1 MEKKTVALNND
12 GITEAL
18 DFVSETLKRY
28 KQSLKTVYETMLLTE
43 ETMVRLMASI
53 SKDENVKI
61 KITKNI
67 GIATVTLSVRGTELL
82 SQEAFDAGMDIDM
95 TDMGYEADAAIRSI
109 LLQAYADKIKY
120 KHKNGVN
127 TIKIIVGMVERQL
140 AMLTFIAFLTAILLG
155 AIGVLVL
162 PNSWISTMD
171 EYFFL
176 PIEKMF
182 ISILQ
187 LITAPAVFFSII
199 CCVSRFTE
207 FTEPGRVTL
216 KIFAW
221 YIFSN
226 ILAVII
232 GIHVFQWIEPGDEGM
247 FSYMVENQ
255 VLSAQVSGDISVM
268 DTIISTVPSN
278 IIDPFLNIN
287 SMQLVFMALLCGIA
301 VGTIG
306 RFSGAVKN
314 FFSAGDVLFSKIV
327 SLIMNVVPIAVFC
340 STFSVMI
347 HIGFRVWL
355 SVFEMVVTVLI
366 GMALIMLFYLLIV
379 VCVGRLNPFI
389 FMKKYYPEMKNT
401 FIQGSGLASIPNTI
415 HCCKHRLGISSKIYS
430 FSIPFGATVN
440 LDGNCV
446 YLTIAGLFLARLC
459 GIDLFSSDIFSMVFA
474 ITILSV
480 GAPITPGSALLC
492 LFVLLTQM
500 GVSLDITILIMGVN
514 FFIEMLLAMANTM
527 GDVAITLVVAKGENM
542 VDMKKYNKTAN

>member
-1 MEKKTVALNND
+1 MDKKTVALSNE

-28 KQSLKTVYETMLLTE
+28 KQPSKTIYETMLLTE
-43 ETMVRLMASI
+43 ETMVRLMTLASE
-53 SKDENVKI
+53 DEFVKI
-61 KITKNI
+61 KIFKNI
-67 GIATVTLSVRGTELL
+67 GIATVTLSVRGAEL
-82 SQEAFDAGMDIDM
+82 SSEEKFDAGIDLDT

-127 TIKIIVGMVERQL
+127 TVKIIVGMVERQL
-140 AMLTFIAFLTAILLG
+140 AMLTLIAFLAAIVLG
-155 AIGVLVL
+155 AIGVAVL
-162 PNSWISTMD
+162 PDTWVSVLD
-171 EYFFL
+171 EYLFL
-176 PIEKMF
+176 PVEKMF

-199 CCVSRFTE
+199 CCVARFTE
-207 FTEPGRVTL
+207 YTEPGRVTI

-232 GIHVFQWIEPGDEGM
+232 GIHVFGWIEPGEEGIFAHMVKDE
-247 FSYMVENQ
+247 
-255 VLSAQVSGDISVM
+255 VLSAQASGDISVM

-278 IIDPFLNIN
+278 IVEPFLTIN

-340 STFSVMI
+340 ATFSVMI
-347 HIGFRVWL
+347 HSGFRVWM
-355 SVFEMVVTVLI
+355 SVLEMVVTVLI
-366 GMALIMLFYLLIV
+366 GIVLILLFYLLIIL
-379 VCVGRLNPFI
+379 CVGRLNPFV
-389 FMKKYYPEMKNT
+389 FLKKYFPEMKNT

-474 ITILSV
+474 IIILSV

-500 GVSLDITILIMGVN
+500 GVALDITILIMGVN

-527 GDVAITLVVAKGENM
+527 GDVAITLVVAKGENL
-542 VDMKKYNKTAN
+542 VDMKKYKKT

>member
-1 MEKKTVALNND
+1 MDKKTVALNNE

-28 KQSLKTVYETMLLTE
+28 KQPSKTVYETMLLTE
-43 ETMVRLMASI
+43 ETMVRLMSAATG
-53 SKDENVKI
+53 DETVKI
-61 KITKNI
+61 KIIKNI
-67 GIATVTLSVRGTELL
+67 GIAVVTLSVPGAEL
-82 SQEAFDAGMDIDM
+82 SSEEKIGAAMDLD
-95 TDMGYEADAAIRSI
+95 TSDLGYETDAAIRSI

-120 KHKNGVN
+120 RHKNGVN

-140 AMLTFIAFLTAILLG
+140 AMLTLIAFLSAIVLG
-155 AIGVLVL
+155 ALGVAVM
-162 PNSWISTMD
+162 PEAWISTMD
-171 EYFFL
+171 EYIFL

-207 FTEPGRVTL
+207 FTEPGRVTF

-221 YIFSN
+221 YIISN

-232 GIHVFQWIEPGDEGM
+232 GIQVFQWIEPGEQGM
-247 FSYMVENQ
+247 FAYLVENQ
-255 VLSAQVSGDISVM
+255 ELNTQASGDISVM

-278 IIDPFLNIN
+278 IVEPFLNIN

-306 RFSGAVKN
+306 NFSGAVKN
-314 FFSAGDVLFSKIV
+314 FFSAGDVLFSKVTSI
-327 SLIMNVVPIAVFC
+327 IMNIVPIAVFC
-340 STFSVMI
+340 ATFSVMI
-347 HIGFRVWL
+347 NSGFHVWL
-355 SVFEMVVTVLI
+355 SVAEMVVAVLI
-366 GMALIMLFYLLIV
+366 GMLLIMLFYLLIV
-379 VCVGRLNPFI
+379 LCVGRLNPFT
-389 FMKKYYPEMKNT
+389 FLKKYYPEMKNT
-401 FIQGSGLASIPNTI
+401 FVQGSGLASIPNTI
-415 HCCKHRLGISSKIYS
+415 HCCKHKFGISSKIYS

-459 GIDLFSSDIFSMVFA
+459 GIDLFSANVFSLIFA
-474 ITILSV
+474 IIILSV

-527 GDVAITLVVAKGENM
+527 GDVAITLVVAKGEKL
-542 VDMKKYNKTAN
+542 VDMNKYKKGA

>member
-1 MEKKTVALNND
+1 
-12 GITEAL
+12 
-18 DFVSETLKRY
+18 
-28 KQSLKTVYETMLLTE
+28 
-43 ETMVRLMASI
+43 
-53 SKDENVKI
+53 
-61 KITKNI
+61 
-67 GIATVTLSVRGTELL
+67 
-82 SQEAFDAGMDIDM
+82 
-95 TDMGYEADAAIRSI
+95 

-140 AMLTFIAFLTAILLG
+140 AMLTLIAFLGAILLG
-155 AIGVLVL
+155 AVGVAIL
-162 PNSWISTMD
+162 PSSWINTMD
-171 EYFFL
+171 AYFFL

-199 CCVSRFTE
+199 CCVARFTE

-221 YIFSN
+221 YIISN

-232 GIHVFQWIEPGDEGM
+232 GIHVFGWIKPGEEGM
-247 FSYMVENQ
+247 FAHMVENK
-255 VLSAQVSGDISVM
+255 VLSTQASGDISIM

-278 IIDPFLNIN
+278 IVEPFLNIN
-287 SMQLVFMALLCGIA
+287 SMQLVFMAVLCGIA

-306 RFSGAVKN
+306 NFSGAVKN
-314 FFSAGDVLFSKIV
+314 FFSAGDVLFSKIT

-340 STFSVMI
+340 ATFSVMI
-347 HIGFRVWL
+347 HNGFRVWI
-355 SVFEMVVTVLI
+355 SVLEMVVTVLI
-366 GMALIMLFYLLIV
+366 GMMLIMLFYVLIIL
-379 VCVGRLNPFI
+379 CVGRMNPFI
-389 FMKKYYPEMKNT
+389 FLKKYYPELKNT
-401 FIQGSGLASIPNTI
+401 FVQGSGLASIPNTI
-415 HCCKHRLGISSKIYS
+415 HCCKHRFGISSKIYS

-459 GIDLFSSDIFSMVFA
+459 GIDLFSANIFSLIFA
-474 ITILSV
+474 IIILSV

-527 GDVAITLVVAKGENM
+527 GDVAITLVVAKGENL
-542 VDMKKYNKTAN
+542 VDMKKYKKI

>member
-1 MEKKTVALNND
+1 MDKKTVALSNE

-28 KQSLKTVYETMLLTE
+28 KQPSKTIYETMLLTE
-43 ETMVRLMASI
+43 ETMVRLMTSASE
-53 SKDENVKI
+53 DEFVKI
-61 KITKNI
+61 KIFKNI
-67 GIATVTLSVRGTELL
+67 GIATVTLSVRGEEL
-82 SQEAFDAGMDIDM
+82 SSEEKFDAGIDLDT

-127 TIKIIVGMVERQL
+127 TVKIIVGMVERQL
-140 AMLTFIAFLTAILLG
+140 AMLTLIAFLAAIVLG
-155 AIGVLVL
+155 AIGVAVL
-162 PNSWISTMD
+162 PDTWVSVLD
-171 EYFFL
+171 EYLFL
-176 PIEKMF
+176 PVEKMF

-199 CCVSRFTE
+199 CCVARFTE
-207 FTEPGRVTL
+207 YTEPGRVTV
-216 KIFAW
+216 KIFGW

-232 GIHVFQWIEPGDEGM
+232 GIHVFGWIEPGEEGIFAHMVKDE
-247 FSYMVENQ
+247 
-255 VLSAQVSGDISVM
+255 VLSAQASGDISVM
-268 DTIISTVPSN
+268 DTIVSTVPSN
-278 IIDPFLNIN
+278 IIEPFLNIN

-340 STFSVMI
+340 ATFSVMI
-347 HIGFRVWL
+347 HSGFRVWM
-355 SVFEMVVTVLI
+355 SVLEMVVAVLVGI
-366 GMALIMLFYLLIV
+366 ALILLFYLLIIL
-379 VCVGRLNPFI
+379 CVGRLNPFV
-389 FMKKYYPEMKNT
+389 FLKKYYPEMKNT

-474 ITILSV
+474 IIILSV

-500 GVSLDITILIMGVN
+500 GVALDITILIMGVN

-527 GDVAITLVVAKGENM
+527 GDVAITLVVAKGENL
-542 VDMKKYNKTAN
+542 VDMKKYKKT

>member
-1 MEKKTVALNND
+1 MDKKTVALNNE

-28 KQSLKTVYETMLLTE
+28 KQPSKTIYETMLLTE
-43 ETMVRLMASI
+43 ETMVRLMASAA
-53 SKDENVKI
+53 KDELVKI
-61 KITKNI
+61 KIFKNI
-67 GIATVTLSVRGTELL
+67 GVATVTLSVRGTEIS
-82 SQEAFDAGMDIDM
+82 SQEKFDAGIDLDTTDI
-95 TDMGYEADAAIRSI
+95 GYEADAAIRSI

-140 AMLTFIAFLTAILLG
+140 AMLTMIAFLAAIVLG
-155 AIGVLVL
+155 AIGVVL
-162 PNSWISTMD
+162 LPATWVSTLD

-187 LITAPAVFFSII
+187 LITAPAVFCSII

-232 GIHVFQWIEPGDEGM
+232 GIHVFGWIEPGEEGIFAHMVKDE
-247 FSYMVENQ
+247 
-255 VLSAQVSGDISVM
+255 VLSAQASGDISVM

-278 IIDPFLNIN
+278 IIEPFLTIN

-314 FFSAGDVLFSKIV
+314 FFAAGDVLFSKIV

-340 STFSVMI
+340 ATFSVMI
-347 HIGFRVWL
+347 HSGFRVWM
-355 SVFEMVVTVLI
+355 SVLEMVVAVLI
-366 GMALIMLFYLLIV
+366 GIMLILLFYLLIIL
-379 VCVGRLNPFI
+379 CVGRLNPLTFL
-389 FMKKYYPEMKNT
+389 KKYYPEMKNT

-415 HCCKHRLGISSKIYS
+415 HCCKYRLGISSKIYS

-474 ITILSV
+474 IIILSV

-500 GVSLDITILIMGVN
+500 GVALDITILIMGVN

-527 GDVAITLVVAKGENM
+527 GDVAITLIVAKGENL
-542 VDMKKYNKTAN
+542 VDMKKYKAK

>member
-1 MEKKTVALNND
+1 MDKKTVALSNE

-28 KQSLKTVYETMLLTE
+28 KQPSKTIYETMLLTE
-43 ETMVRLMASI
+43 ETMVRLMTSASE
-53 SKDENVKI
+53 DEFVKI
-61 KITKNI
+61 KIFKNI
-67 GIATVTLSVRGTELL
+67 GIATVTLSVRGAEL
-82 SQEAFDAGMDIDM
+82 SSEEKFDAGIDLDT

-140 AMLTFIAFLTAILLG
+140 AMLTMIAFLAAIVLG
-155 AIGVLVL
+155 AIGVAIL
-162 PNSWISTMD
+162 PPTWISTMD

-232 GIHVFQWIEPGDEGM
+232 GIHVFGWIEPGEQGIFAHMVKDE
-247 FSYMVENQ
+247 
-255 VLSAQVSGDISVM
+255 VLSAQASGDISVM

-278 IIDPFLNIN
+278 IIEPFLTIN

-314 FFSAGDVLFSKIV
+314 FFAAGDVLFSKIV

-340 STFSVMI
+340 ATFSVMI
-347 HIGFRVWL
+347 HSGFRVWM
-355 SVFEMVVTVLI
+355 SVLEMVVAVLI
-366 GMALIMLFYLLIV
+366 GIMLILLFYLLIIL
-379 VCVGRLNPFI
+379 CVGRLNPLTFL
-389 FMKKYYPEMKNT
+389 KKYYPEMKNT

-415 HCCKHRLGISSKIYS
+415 HCCKYRLGISSKIYS

-474 ITILSV
+474 IIILSV

-500 GVSLDITILIMGVN
+500 GVALDITILIMGVN

-527 GDVAITLVVAKGENM
+527 GDVAITLVVAKGENL
-542 VDMKKYNKTAN
+542 VDMKKYKAK

>member
-1 MEKKTVALNND
+1 MDKKTVALNNE

-28 KQSLKTVYETMLLTE
+28 KQPSKTIYETMLLTE
-43 ETMVRLMASI
+43 ETMVRLMTSASE
-53 SKDENVKI
+53 DEFVKI
-61 KITKNI
+61 KIVKNI
-67 GIATVTLSVRGTELL
+67 GIATVTLSVRGIEL
-82 SQEAFDAGMDIDM
+82 SSEEKFDAGIDLDT

-140 AMLTFIAFLTAILLG
+140 AMVTLIAFLAAIVLG
-155 AIGVLVL
+155 GIGVAVL
-162 PNSWISTMD
+162 PATWVSALD
-171 EYFFL
+171 EYLFL

-207 FTEPGRVTL
+207 FTEPGRITL

-232 GIHVFQWIEPGDEGM
+232 GIHVFGWIEPGEEGIFAHMVKDE
-247 FSYMVENQ
+247 
-255 VLSAQVSGDISVM
+255 VLSTQASGDISIM

-278 IIDPFLNIN
+278 IIEPFLTIN

-340 STFSVMI
+340 ATFSVMI
-347 HIGFRVWL
+347 HSGFRVWM
-355 SVFEMVVTVLI
+355 SVLELVVTVLVGI
-366 GMALIMLFYLLIV
+366 ILILLFYLLIIL
-379 VCVGRLNPFI
+379 CVGRLNPFV
-389 FMKKYYPEMKNT
+389 FLKKYYPEMKNT

-474 ITILSV
+474 IIILSV

-500 GVSLDITILIMGVN
+500 GVALDITILIMGVN

-527 GDVAITLVVAKGENM
+527 GDVAITLVVAKGENL
-542 VDMKKYNKTAN
+542 VDMKKYKKN

>member
-1 MEKKTVALNND
+1 MDKKTVALNNG

-28 KQSLKTVYETMLLTE
+28 KQPSKTIYETMLLTE
-43 ETMVRLMASI
+43 ETMVRLMTSASE
-53 SKDENVKI
+53 DEFVKI
-61 KITKNI
+61 KIFKNI
-67 GIATVTLSVRGTELL
+67 GIATVTLSVRGEEL
-82 SQEAFDAGMDIDM
+82 SSEEKFDAGIDLDT

-140 AMLTFIAFLTAILLG
+140 AMLTLIAFLAAIVLG
-155 AIGVLVL
+155 AIGVAVL
-162 PNSWISTMD
+162 PDTWVSVLD
-171 EYFFL
+171 EYLFL
-176 PIEKMF
+176 PVEKMF

-216 KIFAW
+216 KIFGW

-232 GIHVFQWIEPGDEGM
+232 GIHVSGWIEPGEEGIFAHMVKDE
-247 FSYMVENQ
+247 
-255 VLSAQVSGDISVM
+255 VLSAQASGDISVM
-268 DTIISTVPSN
+268 DTIVSTIPSN
-278 IIDPFLNIN
+278 IIEPFLNIN

-340 STFSVMI
+340 ATFSVMI
-347 HIGFRVWL
+347 HSGFRVWM
-355 SVFEMVVTVLI
+355 SVLEMVVAVLVGI
-366 GMALIMLFYLLIV
+366 ALILLFYLLIIL
-379 VCVGRLNPFI
+379 CVGRLNPFV
-389 FMKKYYPEMKNT
+389 FLKKYYPEMKNT

-474 ITILSV
+474 IIILSV

-500 GVSLDITILIMGVN
+500 GVALDITILIMGVN

-527 GDVAITLVVAKGENM
+527 GDVAITLVVAKGENL
-542 VDMKKYNKTAN
+542 VDMKKYKKT

>member
-1 MEKKTVALNND
+1 MDKKTVALNNE

-28 KQSLKTVYETMLLTE
+28 KQPSKTVYETMLLTE
-43 ETMVRLMASI
+43 ETMVRLMSAATG
-53 SKDENVKI
+53 DETVKI
-61 KITKNI
+61 KIIKNI
-67 GIATVTLSVRGTELL
+67 GIAVVTLSVPGAELPL
-82 SQEAFDAGMDIDM
+82 EEKIGAAMDLD
-95 TDMGYEADAAIRSI
+95 TSDLGYETDAAIRSI

-120 KHKNGVN
+120 RHKNGVN

-140 AMLTFIAFLTAILLG
+140 AMLTLIAFLSAIVLG
-155 AIGVLVL
+155 ALGVAVM
-162 PNSWISTMD
+162 PEAWISTMD
-171 EYFFL
+171 EYIFL

-207 FTEPGRVTL
+207 FTEPGRVTF

-221 YIFSN
+221 YTISN

-232 GIHVFQWIEPGDEGM
+232 GIQVFQWIEPGEQGM
-247 FSYMVENQ
+247 FTHLVENQ
-255 VLSAQVSGDISVM
+255 VLGTQASGDISVM

-278 IIDPFLNIN
+278 IVEPFLNIN

-306 RFSGAVKN
+306 NFSGAVKN
-314 FFSAGDVLFSKIV
+314 FFAAGDVLFSKVTSI
-327 SLIMNVVPIAVFC
+327 IMNVVPIAVFC
-340 STFSVMI
+340 ATFSVMI
-347 HIGFRVWL
+347 NSGFRVWL
-355 SVFEMVVTVLI
+355 SVAEMVATVLI
-366 GMALIMLFYLLIV
+366 GVLLIMLFYLAIV
-379 VCVGRLNPFI
+379 LCVGRLNPFT
-389 FMKKYYPEMKNT
+389 FLKKYYPEMKST
-401 FIQGSGLASIPNTI
+401 FVQGSGLASIPNTI
-415 HCCKHRLGISSKIYS
+415 HCCKHKFGISSKIYS

-459 GIDLFSSDIFSMVFA
+459 GIDLFSANIFSLIFA
-474 ITILSV
+474 IIILSV

-527 GDVAITLVVAKGENM
+527 GDVAITLVVAKGEKM
-542 VDMKKYNKTAN
+542 VDMNKYKKGA

>member
-1 MEKKTVALNND
+1 MDKKTVALNNE

-28 KQSLKTVYETMLLTE
+28 KQPSKTVYETMLLTE
-43 ETMVRLMASI
+43 ETMVRLMASTT
-53 SKDENVKI
+53 KDETVKI
-61 KITKNI
+61 KIFKNI
-67 GIATVTLSVRGTELL
+67 GIATVTLSVPGAEL
-82 SQEAFDAGMDIDM
+82 SSEENFDAGIDLDT
-95 TDMGYEADAAIRSI
+95 TDLGYEADAAIRSI

-140 AMLTFIAFLTAILLG
+140 AMLTLIAFLGAILLG
-155 AIGVLVL
+155 AVGVAIL
-162 PNSWISTMD
+162 PSSWINTMD
-171 EYFFL
+171 AYFFL

-199 CCVSRFTE
+199 CCVARFTE

-221 YIFSN
+221 YIISN

-232 GIHVFQWIEPGDEGM
+232 GIHVFGWIEPGEEGM
-247 FSYMVENQ
+247 FSHMVKDQ
-255 VLSAQVSGDISVM
+255 VLSTQASGDISVM

-278 IIDPFLNIN
+278 IVEPFLNIN

-306 RFSGAVKN
+306 NFSGAVKN
-314 FFSAGDVLFSKIV
+314 FFSAGDVLFSKIT

-340 STFSVMI
+340 ATFSVMI
-347 HIGFRVWL
+347 HNGFRVWI
-355 SVFEMVVTVLI
+355 SVAEMVVAVLI
-366 GMALIMLFYLLIV
+366 GVALIMLFYFLIIAV
-379 VCVGRLNPFI
+379 VSRLNPFT
-389 FMKKYYPEMKNT
+389 FLRKYYPEMKNT
-401 FIQGSGLASIPNTI
+401 FIQGSSLASIPNTI
-415 HCCKHRLGISSKIYS
+415 HCCKHKLGISSKIYS

-459 GIDLFSSDIFSMVFA
+459 GIDLFSANIFSFIFA
-474 ITILSV
+474 IIILSV

-527 GDVAITLVVAKGENM
+527 GDVAITLVVAKGEKL
-542 VDMKKYNKTAN
+542 VDLERYKRRA

>member
-1 MEKKTVALNND
+1 MDKKTVALNNE

-28 KQSLKTVYETMLLTE
+28 KQPSKTIYETMLLTE
-43 ETMVRLMASI
+43 ETMVRLMTSASE
-53 SKDENVKI
+53 DEFVKI
-61 KITKNI
+61 KIVKNI
-67 GIATVTLSVRGTELL
+67 GIATVTLSVRGAEL
-82 SQEAFDAGMDIDM
+82 SSEEKFDAGIDLDT

-140 AMLTFIAFLTAILLG
+140 AMVTLIAFLAAIVLG
-155 AIGVLVL
+155 GIGVAVL
-162 PNSWISTMD
+162 PATWVSILD
-171 EYFFL
+171 EYLFL

-207 FTEPGRVTL
+207 FTEPGRITL

-232 GIHVFQWIEPGDEGM
+232 GIHVFGWIEPGEEGIFAHMVKDE
-247 FSYMVENQ
+247 
-255 VLSAQVSGDISVM
+255 VLSTQASGDISVM

-278 IIDPFLNIN
+278 IIEPFLTIN

-340 STFSVMI
+340 ATFSVMI
-347 HIGFRVWL
+347 HSGFRVWM
-355 SVFEMVVTVLI
+355 SVLEMVVTVLVGI
-366 GMALIMLFYLLIV
+366 ILILLFYFLIIL
-379 VCVGRLNPFI
+379 CVGRLNPFV
-389 FMKKYYPEMKNT
+389 FLKKYYPEMKNT

-474 ITILSV
+474 IIILSV

-500 GVSLDITILIMGVN
+500 GVALDITILIMGVN

-527 GDVAITLVVAKGENM
+527 GDVAITLVVAKGENL
-542 VDMKKYNKTAN
+542 VDMKKYKKT

>member
-1 MEKKTVALNND
+1 MDKKTVALNNE

-28 KQSLKTVYETMLLTE
+28 KQPSKTIYETMLLTE
-43 ETMVRLMASI
+43 ETMVRLMTSASE
-53 SKDENVKI
+53 DEFVKI
-61 KITKNI
+61 KIFKNI
-67 GIATVTLSVRGTELL
+67 GIATVTLSVRGTEL
-82 SQEAFDAGMDIDM
+82 SSEEKFDAGIDLDT

-109 LLQAYADKIKY
+109 LLQGYADKIKY

-140 AMLTFIAFLTAILLG
+140 AMSTLIAFLAAIVLG
-155 AIGVLVL
+155 AIGVAVL
-162 PNSWISTMD
+162 PDTWVSVLD
-171 EYFFL
+171 EYLFL
-176 PIEKMF
+176 PVEKMF

-199 CCVSRFTE
+199 CCVARFTE
-207 FTEPGRVTL
+207 YTEPGRVTV
-216 KIFAW
+216 KIFGW

-232 GIHVFQWIEPGDEGM
+232 GIHVFGWIEPGEEGIFAHMVKDE
-247 FSYMVENQ
+247 
-255 VLSAQVSGDISVM
+255 VLSAQASGDISVM
-268 DTIISTVPSN
+268 DTIVSTVPSN
-278 IIDPFLNIN
+278 IIEPFLNIN

-340 STFSVMI
+340 ATFSVMI
-347 HIGFRVWL
+347 HSGFRVWM
-355 SVFEMVVTVLI
+355 SVLEMVVAVLVGI
-366 GMALIMLFYLLIV
+366 ALILLFYLLIIL
-379 VCVGRLNPFI
+379 CVGRLNPFV
-389 FMKKYYPEMKNT
+389 FLKKYYPEMKNT

-415 HCCKHRLGISSKIYS
+415 QCCKHRLGISSKIYS

-474 ITILSV
+474 IIILSV

-500 GVSLDITILIMGVN
+500 GVALDITILIMGVN

-527 GDVAITLVVAKGENM
+527 GDVAITLVVAKGENL
-542 VDMKKYNKTAN
+542 VDMKKYKKT

>member
-1 MEKKTVALNND
+1 MDKKTVALNNE

-28 KQSLKTVYETMLLTE
+28 KQPSKTIYETMLLTE
-43 ETMVRLMASI
+43 ETMVRLMTSASE
-53 SKDENVKI
+53 DEFVKI
-61 KITKNI
+61 KIVKNI
-67 GIATVTLSVRGTELL
+67 GIATVTLSVRGTEL
-82 SQEAFDAGMDIDM
+82 SSEEKFDAGIDLDT

-140 AMLTFIAFLTAILLG
+140 AMLTLIAFLAAIVLG
-155 AIGVLVL
+155 AIGVAVL
-162 PNSWISTMD
+162 PDTWVSVLD
-171 EYFFL
+171 EYLFL
-176 PIEKMF
+176 PVEKMF

-207 FTEPGRVTL
+207 FTEPGRITL

-232 GIHVFQWIEPGDEGM
+232 GIHVFGWIEPGEEGI
-247 FSYMVENQ
+247 FAYMVKDE
-255 VLSAQVSGDISVM
+255 VLSTQASGDISVM

-278 IIDPFLNIN
+278 IIEPFLTIN

-327 SLIMNVVPIAVFC
+327 SHIMNVVPIAVFC
-340 STFSVMI
+340 ATFSVMI
-347 HIGFRVWL
+347 HSGFRVWM
-355 SVFEMVVTVLI
+355 SVLEMVVTVLVGI
-366 GMALIMLFYLLIV
+366 ILILLFYLLIIL
-379 VCVGRLNPFI
+379 CVGRLNPFV
-389 FMKKYYPEMKNT
+389 FLKKYYPEMKNT
-401 FIQGSGLASIPNTI
+401 FVQGSGLASIPNTI

-474 ITILSV
+474 IIILSV

-500 GVSLDITILIMGVN
+500 GVALDITILIMGVN

-527 GDVAITLVVAKGENM
+527 GDVAITLVVAKGENL
-542 VDMKKYNKTAN
+542 VDMKKYKKT

>member
-1 MEKKTVALNND
+1 MDKKTVALNNE

-28 KQSLKTVYETMLLTE
+28 KQPSKTIYETMLLTE
-43 ETMVRLMASI
+43 ETMVRLMTSASE
-53 SKDENVKI
+53 DEFVKI
-61 KITKNI
+61 KIVKNI
-67 GIATVTLSVRGTELL
+67 GIATVTLSVRGAEL
-82 SQEAFDAGMDIDM
+82 SSEEKFDAGIDLDT

-140 AMLTFIAFLTAILLG
+140 AMLTLIAFLAAIVLG
-155 AIGVLVL
+155 AIGVAVL
-162 PNSWISTMD
+162 PDTWVSVLD
-171 EYFFL
+171 EYLFL
-176 PIEKMF
+176 PVEKMF

-207 FTEPGRVTL
+207 FTEPGRITL

-232 GIHVFQWIEPGDEGM
+232 GIHVFGWIEPGEEGIFAHMVKDE
-247 FSYMVENQ
+247 
-255 VLSAQVSGDISVM
+255 VLSTQASGDISVM

-278 IIDPFLNIN
+278 IIEPFLTIN

-340 STFSVMI
+340 ATFSVMI
-347 HIGFRVWL
+347 HSGFRVWM
-355 SVFEMVVTVLI
+355 SVLEMVVTVLVGI
-366 GMALIMLFYLLIV
+366 ILILLFYFLIIL
-379 VCVGRLNPFI
+379 CVGRLNPFV
-389 FMKKYYPEMKNT
+389 FLKKYYPEMKNT

-474 ITILSV
+474 IIILSV

-500 GVSLDITILIMGVN
+500 GVALDITILIMGVN

-527 GDVAITLVVAKGENM
+527 GDVAITLVVAKGENL
-542 VDMKKYNKTAN
+542 VDMKKYKKT

>member
-1 MEKKTVALNND
+1 MDKKTVALNNE

-28 KQSLKTVYETMLLTE
+28 KQPSKTIYETMLLTE
-43 ETMVRLMASI
+43 ETMVRLMASAA
-53 SKDENVKI
+53 KDELVKI
-61 KITKNI
+61 KIFKNI
-67 GIATVTLSVRGTELL
+67 GVATVTLSVRGTEIS
-82 SQEAFDAGMDIDM
+82 SQEKFDAGIDLDTTDI
-95 TDMGYEADAAIRSI
+95 GYEADAAIRSI

-140 AMLTFIAFLTAILLG
+140 AMLTMIAFLAAIVLG
-155 AIGVLVL
+155 AIGVVL
-162 PNSWISTMD
+162 LPATWVSTLD

-187 LITAPAVFFSII
+187 LITAPAVFCSII

-232 GIHVFQWIEPGDEGM
+232 GIHVFGWIEPGEEGIFAHMVKDE
-247 FSYMVENQ
+247 
-255 VLSAQVSGDISVM
+255 VLSAQASGDISVM

-278 IIDPFLNIN
+278 IIEPFLTIN

-314 FFSAGDVLFSKIV
+314 FFAAGDVLFSKIV

-340 STFSVMI
+340 ATFSVMI
-347 HIGFRVWL
+347 HSGFRVWI
-355 SVFEMVVTVLI
+355 SVLEMVVTVLI
-366 GMALIMLFYLLIV
+366 GIMLILLFYLLIIL
-379 VCVGRLNPFI
+379 CVGRLNPLTFL
-389 FMKKYYPEMKNT
+389 KKYYPEMKNT

-415 HCCKHRLGISSKIYS
+415 HCCKYRLGISSKIYS

-474 ITILSV
+474 IIILSV

-500 GVSLDITILIMGVN
+500 GVALDITILIMGVN

-527 GDVAITLVVAKGENM
+527 GDVAITLIVAKGENL
-542 VDMKKYNKTAN
+542 VDMKKYKAK

>member
-1 MEKKTVALNND
+1 MDRKTVALNNE

-28 KQSLKTVYETMLLTE
+28 KQPSKTVNETMLLTE
-43 ETMVRLMASI
+43 ETMVRLMASTT
-53 SKDENVKI
+53 KDETVKI
-61 KITKNI
+61 KIFKNI
-67 GIATVTLSVRGTELL
+67 GIATVTLSVHGAEL
-82 SQEAFDAGMDIDM
+82 SAEENFDIGMDLD
-95 TDMGYEADAAIRSI
+95 TADFGYETDAAIRSI
-109 LLQAYADKIKY
+109 LLQVYADKIKY

-140 AMLTFIAFLTAILLG
+140 AMLTLIAFLGAILFG
-155 AIGVLVL
+155 AVGVAIL
-162 PNSWISTMD
+162 PESWINTID
-171 EYFFL
+171 AYFFL

-182 ISILQ
+182 INILQ

-216 KIFAW
+216 KIFGW
-221 YIFSN
+221 YILSN

-232 GIHVFQWIEPGDEGM
+232 GIHVFGWIKPGEEGM
-247 FSYMVENQ
+247 FAHMVGDK
-255 VLSAQVSGDISVM
+255 VLSTQASGDISIM

-278 IIDPFLNIN
+278 IVEPFLNIN
-287 SMQLVFMALLCGIA
+287 SMQLVFMAVLCGIA

-306 RFSGAVKN
+306 NFSGAVKN
-314 FFSAGDVLFSKIV
+314 FFSAGDVLFSKIT

-340 STFSVMI
+340 ATFSVMI
-347 HIGFRVWL
+347 HNGFRVWI
-355 SVFEMVVTVLI
+355 SVLEMVVTVLI
-366 GMALIMLFYLLIV
+366 GMILIMLFYVLIIL
-379 VCVGRLNPFI
+379 CVGRMNPFI
-389 FMKKYYPEMKNT
+389 FLKKYYPELKNT
-401 FIQGSGLASIPNTI
+401 FVQGSGLASIPNTI
-415 HCCKHRLGISSKIYS
+415 HCCKHRFGISSKIYS

-459 GIDLFSSDIFSMVFA
+459 GIDLFSANIFSLIFA
-474 ITILSV
+474 IIILSV

-527 GDVAITLVVAKGENM
+527 GDVAITLVVAKGENL
-542 VDMKKYNKTAN
+542 VDMKKYKKI

>member
-1 MEKKTVALNND
+1 MDKKTVALSNE

-28 KQSLKTVYETMLLTE
+28 KQPSKTIYETMLLTE
-43 ETMVRLMASI
+43 ETMVRLMTSASE
-53 SKDENVKI
+53 DEFVKI
-61 KITKNI
+61 KIFKNI
-67 GIATVTLSVRGTELL
+67 GIATVTLSVRGTEL
-82 SQEAFDAGMDIDM
+82 SSEEKFDAGIDLDT

-127 TIKIIVGMVERQL
+127 TVKIIVGMVERQL
-140 AMLTFIAFLTAILLG
+140 AMLTLIAFLAAIVLG
-155 AIGVLVL
+155 AIGVAVL
-162 PNSWISTMD
+162 PDTWVSVLD
-171 EYFFL
+171 EYLFL
-176 PIEKMF
+176 PVEKMF

-199 CCVSRFTE
+199 CCVARFTE
-207 FTEPGRVTL
+207 YTEPGRVTV
-216 KIFAW
+216 KIFGW

-232 GIHVFQWIEPGDEGM
+232 GIHVFGWIEPGEEGIFAHMVKDE
-247 FSYMVENQ
+247 
-255 VLSAQVSGDISVM
+255 VLSAQASGDISVM
-268 DTIISTVPSN
+268 DTIVSTVPSN
-278 IIDPFLNIN
+278 IIEPFLNIN

-340 STFSVMI
+340 ATFSVMI
-347 HIGFRVWL
+347 HSGFRVWM
-355 SVFEMVVTVLI
+355 SVLEMVVAVLVGI
-366 GMALIMLFYLLIV
+366 LLILLFYLLIIL
-379 VCVGRLNPFI
+379 CVGRLNPFV
-389 FMKKYYPEMKNT
+389 FLKKYYPEMKNT

-474 ITILSV
+474 IIILSV

-500 GVSLDITILIMGVN
+500 GVALDITILIMGVN

-527 GDVAITLVVAKGENM
+527 GDVAITLVVAKGENL
-542 VDMKKYNKTAN
+542 VDMKKYKKT

>member
-1 MEKKTVALNND
+1 MDKKTVALSNE

-28 KQSLKTVYETMLLTE
+28 KQPSKTIYETMLLTE
-43 ETMVRLMASI
+43 ETMVRLMTSASE
-53 SKDENVKI
+53 DEFVKI
-61 KITKNI
+61 KIVKNI
-67 GIATVTLSVRGTELL
+67 GIATVTLSVRGTEL
-82 SQEAFDAGMDIDM
+82 SSEEKFDAGIDLDT

-140 AMLTFIAFLTAILLG
+140 AMLTLIAFLAAIVLG
-155 AIGVLVL
+155 AIGVAVL
-162 PNSWISTMD
+162 PDTWVSVLD
-171 EYFFL
+171 EYLFL
-176 PIEKMF
+176 PVEKMF

-207 FTEPGRVTL
+207 FTEPGRITL

-232 GIHVFQWIEPGDEGM
+232 GIHVFGWIEPGEEGI
-247 FSYMVENQ
+247 FAYMVKDE
-255 VLSAQVSGDISVM
+255 VLSTQASGDISVM

-278 IIDPFLNIN
+278 IIEPFLTIN

-327 SLIMNVVPIAVFC
+327 SHIMNVVPIAVFC
-340 STFSVMI
+340 ATFSVMI
-347 HIGFRVWL
+347 HSGFRVWM
-355 SVFEMVVTVLI
+355 SVLEMVVTVLVGI
-366 GMALIMLFYLLIV
+366 ILILLFYLLIIL
-379 VCVGRLNPFI
+379 CVGRLNPFV
-389 FMKKYYPEMKNT
+389 FLKKYYPEMKNT
-401 FIQGSGLASIPNTI
+401 FVQGSGLASIPNTI

-474 ITILSV
+474 IIILSV

-500 GVSLDITILIMGVN
+500 GVALDITILIMGVN

-527 GDVAITLVVAKGENM
+527 GDVAITLVVAKGENL
-542 VDMKKYNKTAN
+542 VDMKKYKKT